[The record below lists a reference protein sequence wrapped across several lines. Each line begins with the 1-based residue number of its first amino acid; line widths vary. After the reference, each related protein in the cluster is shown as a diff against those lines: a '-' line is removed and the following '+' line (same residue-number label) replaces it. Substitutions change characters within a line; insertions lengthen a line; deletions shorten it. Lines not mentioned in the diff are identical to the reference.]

1 MKPEERIVKARM
13 KNSNNWIKGYYIYD
27 STNQKHF
34 IYPLDNSA
42 IKNELIEID
51 ETILCYFIG
60 LKDKNKIP
68 IYSNDIVI
76 IDNEPDSEYFIVE
89 WNTDLARFVLNGDT
103 YMVDFDNYNS
113 TDCEVIGNK
122 VGYPEYDFL
131 NKHI

>member
-51 ETILCYFIG
+51 ETTLCYFIG
-60 LKDKNKIP
+60 LRIKIKFL
-68 IYSNDIVI
+68 
-76 IDNEPDSEYFIVE
+76 FIAMI
-89 WNTDLARFVLNGDT
+89 L
-103 YMVDFDNYNS
+103 
-113 TDCEVIGNK
+113 
-122 VGYPEYDFL
+122 
-131 NKHI
+131 